1 MAQAKPLH
9 FVVMVG
15 SLRKGSFNAAIARAL
30 PALAPEGV
38 TIEPLPS
45 VAEFPLYD
53 HDLQLQGFPPVVTRA
68 ADMIRKADGVI
79 VVTPEYNHSIPGVL
93 KNAIDWISRLPDQP
107 FAGKPIALETS
118 SPSLFGGLRA
128 QLHLRH
134 MFVYLDGRVLNK
146 PEVIIPQVNTKI
158 DAATGELTDPAT
170 RGFIAD
176 QLTAFAAFARL
187 TGKSAPTPLPR
198 SRSAAHESLAHPDE
212 FDQRQG
218 RQHCGG

>member
-1 MAQAKPLH
+1 MAQDAPLH

-38 TIEPLPS
+38 TIEALPS
-45 VAEFPLYD
+45 VGEFPLYD
-53 HDLQLQGFPPVVTRA
+53 HDLQDSGFPPIVASTA
-68 ADMIRKADGVI
+68 ETIRKADGVVI
-79 VVTPEYNHSIPGVL
+79 VTPEYNHSIPGVL
-93 KNAIDWISRLPDQP
+93 KNAIDWISRLPNQP
-107 FAGKPIALETS
+107 FAGKSIALESS
-118 SPSLFGGLRA
+118 SPSLFGGVRA

-134 MFVYLDGRVLNK
+134 VFVYLDGRVLNK

-176 QLTAFAAFARL
+176 QLNAFAAFAR
-187 TGKSAPTPLPR
+187 G
-198 SRSAAHESLAHPDE
+198 
-212 FDQRQG
+212 
-218 RQHCGG
+218 

>member
-1 MAQAKPLH
+1 MAQEKPLH
-9 FVVMVG
+9 FVVMLG
-15 SLRKGSFNAAIARAL
+15 SLRKGSFNAAIARSL
-30 PALAPEGV
+30 PALAPDGV

-45 VAEFPLYD
+45 VGEFPLYD
-53 HDLQLQGFPPVVTRA
+53 YDLQEKGFPPIVTRA
-68 ADMIRKADGVI
+68 AEAIGKADGVI

-93 KNAIDWISRLPDQP
+93 KNAIDWLSRLPNQP
-107 FAGKPIALETS
+107 FAGKPIALESS

-146 PEVIIPQVNTKI
+146 PEVIIPQANAKV

-176 QLTAFAAFARL
+176 QLKAFAAFVR
-187 TGKSAPTPLPR
+187 G
-198 SRSAAHESLAHPDE
+198 
-212 FDQRQG
+212 
-218 RQHCGG
+218 

>member
-1 MAQAKPLH
+1 LASPEALTIGGASALRGTSKMAEDTLLRFAVL
-9 FVVMVG
+9 VG

-30 PALAPEGV
+30 PELAPEGV
-38 TIEPLPS
+38 AIEPLPS
-45 VAEFPLYD
+45 VGEFPLYNYD
-53 HDLQLQGFPPVVTRA
+53 VQDKGFPPIVTA
-68 ADMIRKADGVI
+68 AAEAIRKADGVI

-93 KNAIDWISRLPDQP
+93 KNAIDWISRLPNQP

-158 DAATGELTDPAT
+158 DAATGELTDQAT
-170 RGFIAD
+170 RGFLAD
-176 QLTAFAAFARL
+176 QLKAFAAFVR
-187 TGKSAPTPLPR
+187 G
-198 SRSAAHESLAHPDE
+198 
-212 FDQRQG
+212 
-218 RQHCGG
+218 